1 MTKNELVEKLREMLA
16 AAGHGE
22 KTAMTHLFGV
32 IFARHIGGG
41 GVPAKQIA
49 DEYVRRQGKV
59 VGTAIADGKNLAR
72 YVDVKDEV
80 AKRWCPERSS

>member
-1 MTKNELVEKLREMLA
+1 MRT

-22 KTAMTHLFGV
+22 LTELTLLFGV
-32 IFARHIGGG
+32 IFARHIGDG

-49 DEYVRRQGKV
+49 DEYERRYDQV
-59 VGTAIADGKNLAR
+59 AGTTDIADGKNLAR

-80 AKRWCPERSS
+80 AKRWRPARSS